1 MSVFF
6 ASMDSGVPH
15 DGRVLSGFEKSS
27 SAPTTP
33 TETAKVSSHG
43 GGSNSALKRRSKG
56 HRVNF
61 PTDDRIVT
69 GYVEA
74 PNPWSNALSK
84 SEDLLEAYR
93 TSCTKHGV
101 EPLTRLLQQL
111 QSITIFGDRTQDLNL
126 KGERLDARHCE
137 AMEDIFKVVQF
148 DSISLEAC
156 HLDDEGA
163 ATVFDMIEYY
173 ESARRLNISHN
184 RNIDSR
190 GWQACS
196 RMLKKT
202 SCLQHLDARNT
213 ALSEQTLL
221 ILGRALRLG
230 SHLHSLH
237 LENCSLTGRSLV
249 ILVAALKLNPA
260 LKELY
265 LGENGMGCADGLQLA
280 NLLRA
285 NSRLE
290 YLDLRGNNLQD
301 VGLSHLSDGMAQQP
315 DQADVGLRT
324 LVLWSN
330 HISPAG
336 MRHMSRALIATRS
349 LITLNLGHNHVGD
362 DGLHV
367 LREALMRN
375 KTLCN
380 LGLQNTRI
388 TCEGAIALAEFIAD
402 SQKIA
407 RLDLRENKIGM
418 GGLMALSQSLRLS
431 KSVTRLD
438 LDPVKTAKD
447 EEEEEEE
454 ENDAVQEHRKLL
466 LEIGEQCR
474 RNKRLLRMASLPSIC
489 NGISGPSAPAVAVN
503 VANSSVV
510 AGATNATPQ
519 RPPFNTSLSVN
530 AVTGG
535 SATPSSPGGS
545 RFRVSRVCLETEA
558 ENGPDSASTLNRA
571 TVDIRGGDVVTFE
584 RSNSAPAAVPSRF
597 TVTPVNGYGNAG
609 EASVREAKTMNEA
622 NVYHDRL
629 ESNANRKN
637 VESKVNHNGDDNDDE
652 ADEEEEDFVGHA
664 VSKPVAIVGRGE
676 EVEEDMDEVV
686 EDRDSLEVASS
697 MLGRTSPPW
706 FMYPSL
712 SSAPVKKDD
721 ATTAPAPER
730 KRKISFKLPDGAS
743 EEEVQEGGRSCFSSK
758 GRNDRRMSTPA
769 MPVSGV
775 AARKKLTFKLCK
787 RLESLDLR
795 STVPLSPTR
804 LLEGWAFPE
813 PSVDFKFPTE

>member
-6 ASMDSGVPH
+6 ASMDSASH
-15 DGRVLSGFEKSS
+15 DTRALSGYEKSS

-33 TETAKVSSHG
+33 TETAKVTSHG
-43 GGSNSALKRRSKG
+43 GGSVSALKRRSKG

-407 RLDLRENKIGM
+407 RLDLRENDIGM

-438 LDPVKTAKD
+438 LDLVKTEKD
-447 EEEEEEE
+447 EEEEE
-454 ENDAVQEHRKLL
+454 ENDALQEHRKLL

-489 NGISGPSAPAVAVN
+489 NGISGPTAPTAAA
-503 VANSSVV
+503 ANIPNSVGV
-510 AGATNATPQ
+510 AGAVGATPQ
-519 RPPFNTSLSVN
+519 RPPFHTSLSVN

-545 RFRVSRVCLETEA
+545 RFRVSRVCLEAES
-558 ENGPDSASTLNRA
+558 ENGSDSASSLNRA
-571 TVDIRGGDVVTFE
+571 TVDIRGGDLVTFE

-597 TVTPVNGYGNAG
+597 TVTPVNGFGDAG
-609 EASVREAKTMNEA
+609 GAKTTNDVAEVGENEA
-622 NVYHDRL
+622 NGNNNL
-629 ESNANRKN
+629 ES
-637 VESKVNHNGDDNDDE
+637 EVNHNGDE

-664 VSKPVAIVGRGE
+664 VSKPVAIAACGGDAE
-676 EVEEDMDEVV
+676 EDVEEST
-686 EDRDSLEVASS
+686 EDRGSLEVPASS

-706 FMYPSL
+706 FMYPSV
-712 SSAPVKKDD
+712 SSAPLKNDV
-721 ATTAPAPER
+721 TTVTAGPER

-743 EEEVQEGGRSCFSSK
+743 EEDAEGGGRSCFSSK
-758 GRNDRRMSTPA
+758 ARNDRRMSTPA

>member
-1 MSVFF
+1 
-6 ASMDSGVPH
+6 A
-15 DGRVLSGFEKSS
+15 
-27 SAPTTP
+27 
-33 TETAKVSSHG
+33 
-43 GGSNSALKRRSKG
+43 
-56 HRVNF
+56 
-61 PTDDRIVT
+61 
-69 GYVEA
+69 
-74 PNPWSNALSK
+74 ALSK

-111 QSITIFGDRTQDLNL
+111 QRKQLKSNKSDLNR
-126 KGERLDARHCE
+126 KRERLDARHCE

-285 NSRLE
+285 NTRLE

-301 VGLSHLSDGMAQQP
+301 VGLSHLSDGIAQQP
-315 DQADVGLRT
+315 DQAEVGLRT

-330 HISPAG
+330 HISPGG
-336 MRHMSRALIATRS
+336 MRHMSRALVTTRS
-349 LITLNLGHNHVGD
+349 LVTLNLGHNHVGD

-388 TCEGAIALAEFIAD
+388 TCEGAIALAKFIAD

-407 RLDLRENKIGM
+407 RLDLRENPIGM

-438 LDPVKTAKD
+438 LDSVKIDK
-447 EEEEEEE
+447 EEEE
-454 ENDAVQEHRKLL
+454 DAVQEHRKLL

-489 NGISGPSAPAVAVN
+489 NGISGPTAPTAVN
-503 VANSSVV
+503 VANSNIV
-510 AGATNATPQ
+510 ANPTTSAAPQ
-519 RPPFNTSLSVN
+519 RPPFSTSLSVN

-558 ENGPDSASTLNRA
+558 ENGPDSASTLSRA
-571 TVDIRGGDVVTFE
+571 TVDIRGGDLVTFE

-597 TVTPVNGYGNAG
+597 TVTPVNGYGDAG
-609 EASVREAKTMNEA
+609 GTPLICETIVTNDTT
-622 NVYHDRL
+622 VDL
-629 ESNANRKN
+629 
-637 VESKVNHNGDDNDDE
+637 NHNNGDE

-664 VSKPVAIVGRGE
+664 VSKPVAIAGRGE
-676 EVEEDMDEVV
+676 GMEERAEEEEVAEDQET
-686 EDRDSLEVASS
+686 LEVPASS

-706 FMYPSL
+706 FMYPSM
-712 SSAPVKKDD
+712 SSAPLKKGDG
-721 ATTAPAPER
+721 TAGPER

-743 EEEVQEGGRSCFSSK
+743 EEDTEEGGRSCFSSK

-804 LLEGWAFPE
+804 LLEGW
-813 PSVDFKFPTE
+813 

>member
-1 MSVFF
+1 
-6 ASMDSGVPH
+6 
-15 DGRVLSGFEKSS
+15 
-27 SAPTTP
+27 
-33 TETAKVSSHG
+33 
-43 GGSNSALKRRSKG
+43 
-56 HRVNF
+56 
-61 PTDDRIVT
+61 
-69 GYVEA
+69 
-74 PNPWSNALSK
+74 
-84 SEDLLEAYR
+84 
-93 TSCTKHGV
+93 
-101 EPLTRLLQQL
+101 
-111 QSITIFGDRTQDLNL
+111 
-126 KGERLDARHCE
+126 
-137 AMEDIFKVVQF
+137 MEDIFKVVQF

-301 VGLSHLSDGMAQQP
+301 VGLSHLSDGVAQQP

-407 RLDLRENKIGM
+407 RLDLRENNIGM

-438 LDPVKTAKD
+438 LDPVKTEKD

-454 ENDAVQEHRKLL
+454 NDTLQEHRKLL

-489 NGISGPSAPAVAVN
+489 NGISGPTAPTAAA
-503 VANSSVV
+503 ANIPNSVGV
-510 AGATNATPQ
+510 AGAVGAAPQ
-519 RPPFNTSLSVN
+519 RPPFHTSLSVN

-558 ENGPDSASTLNRA
+558 ENGSDSASSLNRA
-571 TVDIRGGDVVTFE
+571 TVDIRGGDLVTFE

-597 TVTPVNGYGNAG
+597 TVTPVNGFGDAG
-609 EASVREAKTMNEA
+609 GATATNDAAEDGENEA
-622 NVYHDRL
+622 NNNNNL
-629 ESNANRKN
+629 ES
-637 VESKVNHNGDDNDDE
+637 EVNHNGDE

-664 VSKPVAIVGRGE
+664 VSKPVAIAACGGDA
-676 EVEEDMDEVV
+676 EEDA
-686 EDRDSLEVASS
+686 EDSAQDGGSLEVPASS

-706 FMYPSL
+706 FMYPSV
-712 SSAPVKKDD
+712 SSAPLKND
-721 ATTAPAPER
+721 ATTATAGPER

-743 EEEVQEGGRSCFSSK
+743 EDDAEGGGRSCFSSK
-758 GRNDRRMSTPA
+758 ARNDRRMSTPA

-804 LLEGWAFPE
+804 LLEGWVAGMTTDARLPPHGWTDITRRGARVLGLTRLLSFDAGMGGLARQIISAQMKIGPLE
-813 PSVDFKFPTE
+813 AGFRN